1 MAGRRINDFG
11 GYPHTSDMAMSSKT
25 HVKHMTSA
33 EGAGTL
39 RDYED
44 TSEKIK
50 SQQEHAIKKAKSHD
64 MKAGYRY

>member
-1 MAGRRINDFG
+1 MAKKIRDFG

-25 HVKHMTSA
+25 HTKRFSSA

-39 RDYED
+39 HDYED

-50 SQQEHAIKKAKSHD
+50 AQQEHGIKKAKAHD